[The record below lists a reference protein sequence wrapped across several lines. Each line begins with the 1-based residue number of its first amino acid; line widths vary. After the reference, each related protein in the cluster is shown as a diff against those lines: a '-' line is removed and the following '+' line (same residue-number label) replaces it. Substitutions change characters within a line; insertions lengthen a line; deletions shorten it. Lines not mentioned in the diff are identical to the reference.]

1 MSKDTGF
8 ENEKGDGMKIAVPTL
23 EGKLCPH
30 FGHCAEFA
38 IFEVEDG
45 KIVGKEMAEPPPHE
59 PGVLPKW
66 LGEEKKVD
74 VIIAGGMGVRA
85 QQLFAAK
92 NIEVVVGAPA
102 DDAEKAVEAWLAGT
116 LETGANLCD
125 H

>member
-1 MSKDTGF
+1 MR
-8 ENEKGDGMKIAVPTL
+8 NAVPTL

-116 LETGANLCD
+116 LETDGNLCD